1 MLQVAPIGAL
11 AFIAIIN
18 LVLVFQFDLS
28 TWHGGGFGMFSSV
41 DHHTSRFIRVM
52 ARTPRGIKIIDLG
65 EYTAEVETLKNLP
78 TPARLS
84 SFLTKLACTTDL
96 PPQTSSLTL
105 SYYKLDFT
113 RNPLQA
119 ELKWEGR
126 TDVCR

>member
-41 DHHTSRFIRVM
+41 DHHTSRFIRVT
-52 ARTPRGIKIIDLG
+52 ARTPRGIKIIDLR

-96 PPQTSSLTL
+96 PSQTSFLTL
-105 SYYKLDFT
+105 SYYKLNFT

-126 TDVCR
+126 TDACR